1 MTCGLCSSSRQTEF
15 RAEMNIHFPGLQSLE
30 VPGVWAFPKLMV
42 GFNCGSTLLA
52 LSEEEL
58 HLLQEQTAL
67 ARAA

>member
-1 MTCGLCSSSRQTEF
+1 
-15 RAEMNIHFPGLQSLE
+15 MNIHFPGLQSLE